1 MRQSKIII
9 DTNSYLRIA
18 YTLHPLLKQEFGEE
32 KYCIYSLPDIEKEFD
47 NKIDLHSK
55 FSWFP
60 ESRFKENRK
69 NTIFVDKKQ
78 MADIEDRRAFLTKG
92 ANMLR
97 LFDVSLTDIRCLA
110 YGWVLDFPVVTEDSD
125 MTELANAFKIKVMK
139 TLELVKLMYT
149 KKHITDEQILEL
161 KLYLKGIDEYPKY
174 YHNFFNQ
181 FQKGK

>member
-1 MRQSKIII
+1 
-9 DTNSYLRIA
+9 
-18 YTLHPLLKQEFGEE
+18 
-32 KYCIYSLPDIEKEFD
+32 
-47 NKIDLHSK
+47 
-55 FSWFP
+55 
-60 ESRFKENRK
+60 
-69 NTIFVDKKQ
+69 